1 MLFFDLRGALFGL
14 VLLLLA
20 VAALAAWL
28 ERRRHTFFELDETH
42 AVLERLPFGVLALEG
57 VRAFRFANPY
67 ACRLLGLDAPSG
79 RLPKADWVSLLDQD
93 RLAARS
99 DLVATGCYHSVSL
112 SPERFVR
119 WWVTAWGERDL
130 VCLWDISAQQQTEQ
144 AARSMLGDF
153 SHEIRTP
160 LATLLT
166 HLEVLR
172 LPELSDEARGQSIHL
187 MQIEARRMSRMA
199 TSLLELSRLE
209 TAGAVERRPVDL
221 VSLAEESL
229 AQLMPRAQEREIA
242 ISLQADVPLPL
253 AVGDP
258 GRLKQ
263 VLLNLLD
270 NAIKYSRPGDQVT
283 VCLRRQGE
291 SIACAVHDT
300 GPGIPPEHLPH
311 VTRRFYRGV
320 SEGGEGGSGLG
331 LALVDEILRRHQSRL
346 EIESHT
352 TGAETGTCA
361 RFVLTSLPELQREAG
376 I

>member
-1 MLFFDLRGALFGL
+1 
-14 VLLLLA
+14 
-20 VAALAAWL
+20 
-28 ERRRHTFFELDETH
+28 
-42 AVLERLPFGVLALEG
+42 LERLPFGLLALEG
-57 VRAFRFANPY
+57 VRAYRFANPY

-79 RLPKADWVSLLDQD
+79 RLPQADWVSLLDQD

-99 DLVATGCYHSVSL
+99 DLAATGCYHSVSL
-112 SPERFVR
+112 SAERFVR

-130 VCLWDISAQQQTEQ
+130 VCLWDVSAQQQTEQ

-153 SHEIRTP
+153 SHELRTP

-172 LPELSDEARGQSIHL
+172 LPELSDEARGQSLHL

-199 TSLLELSRLE
+199 SNLLELSRLE
-209 TAGAVERRPVDL
+209 TAGAVERRPVNL
-221 VSLAEESL
+221 ATLAEECI
-229 AQLMPRAQEREIA
+229 AQLLPRAQERGIA
-242 ISLQADVPLPL
+242 LSLQASAQLPL

-258 GRLKQ
+258 GLLKQ

-270 NAIKYSRPGDQVT
+270 NAIKYSRPGDRAT
-283 VCLRRQGE
+283 VSLQRQGPNV
-291 SIACAVHDT
+291 ACAVQDT

-320 SEGGEGGSGLG
+320 PEGGEGGSGLG
-331 LALVDEILRRHQSRL
+331 LALVQEILRRHQCRL

-352 TGAETGTCA
+352 AGTETGTCA
-361 RFVLTSLPELQREAG
+361 RFVLPGLQQEAG
-376 I
+376 R